1 MSDQVS
7 HKPVDHL
14 AAAGDAARSL
24 ASNLWHAGGD
34 GVHAVG
40 TKFDNA
46 CHNAQVTLATVTE
59 KGITFAGN
67 CAHAT
72 TQAVA
77 HGVDSGVQTVK
88 AVARENDITPM
99 AKAIAQAPAA
109 AARAYE
115 QRQADFKHDRP
126 TTAKLESALPPLEI
140 THALLAGG
148 KKHAS
153 TSEQSR
159 PVNDTTGGGAGG
171 SGSSGKA
178 TAHDR
183 NDDAP
188 PDSSGASGATD
199 VSGVSGDSHGGGHGG
214 RSVSRGE
221 TYWSIA
227 RDEVGKNA
235 SNKDVVA
242 EVNKLMQ
249 LNHHKKLQENGSVQ
263 IY

>member
-1 MSDQVS
+1 MNDQINN
-7 HKPVDHL
+7 KVDHL
-14 AAAGDAARSL
+14 AAAGDAARSF

-72 TQAVA
+72 TEAVA
-77 HGVDSGVQTVK
+77 HGVDASVKTVK
-88 AVARENDITPM
+88 AVANENDITPM
-99 AKAIAQAPAA
+99 AKAIAHAPAA

-115 QRQADFKHDRP
+115 QRQAEFQRDRP

-140 THALLAGG
+140 THALLVGG

-153 TSEQSR
+153 TSEQ
-159 PVNDTTGGGAGG
+159 PKQADDTA
-171 SGSSGKA
+171 
-178 TAHDR
+178 R
-183 NDDAP
+183 
-188 PDSSGASGATD
+188 GASGGGEGASGKGKAQAKNTDKATD
-199 VSGVSGDSHGGGHGG
+199 ASAAVDDSQGGGHSG
-214 RSVSRGE
+214 RSVGKGE
-221 TYWSIA
+221 SYWSIA

-235 SNKDVVA
+235 SNKDVAA

-249 LNHHKKLQENGSVQ
+249 LNHHKKLQEGGQ
-263 IY
+263 IQID